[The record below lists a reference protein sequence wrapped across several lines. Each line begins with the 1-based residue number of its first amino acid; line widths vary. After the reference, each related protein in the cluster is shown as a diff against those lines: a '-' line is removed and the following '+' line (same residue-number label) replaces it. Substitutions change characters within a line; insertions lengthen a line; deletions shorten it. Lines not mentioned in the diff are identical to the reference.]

1 MVRKKIVFQFVALM
15 VTAVMFSQKF
25 KVVLDP
31 GHGGKDTGTNHNGYV
46 EKDIVLSTAKKIG
59 QILDNEP
66 GIEVIY
72 TRKTDVFI
80 ELRDRANMANKE
92 KADLY
97 VSIHCNGVDNPAAY
111 GTETFVMGHSRSAMN
126 LQVVKQENSV
136 IYKEA
141 NYKQKYKGFDPA
153 KPEFSIGMSVQQ
165 EANIEYSAS
174 LASKISKGFKSLSKN
189 DRGIKQV
196 PLWVLDATTMPGV
209 LIELGF
215 VSHKTEGAYLNS
227 DEGQS
232 ELARVI
238 AEAIISY
245 KNMMTGR
252 GGAHKGTSE
261 NKTLVNKPDTVP
273 VKEKNEKVTTSGDK
287 RGGASSEE
295 SLDIV
300 YKVQISASNRD
311 LATKPA
317 NFKGLKNISKEK
329 NGKLIKYF
337 YGETNSFKEAESLL
351 EKAQTK
357 GYKSAYIVAI
367 KNNEIIPVKQ
377 ALE

>member
-1 MVRKKIVFQFVALM
+1 MFQVVALM
-15 VTAVMFSQKF
+15 LTTVMFSQKF

-80 ELRDRANMANKE
+80 ELRDRAIMANRE

-141 NYKQKYKGFDPA
+141 NYKEKYKGFDPA

-165 EANIEYSAS
+165 ETNIEYSAI

-215 VSHKTEGAYLNS
+215 VSHKNEGAYLDS

-245 KNMMTGR
+245 KNMMTGK
-252 GGAHKGTSE
+252 GTAHKGQFE
-261 NKTLVNKPDTVP
+261 NKTVINKPDTVP
-273 VKEKNEKVTTSGDK
+273 VKTKNEKAATTTEK
-287 RGGASSEE
+287 RNNASSVEGAAV
-295 SLDIV
+295 V

-311 LATKPA
+311 LATKPS

-329 NGKLIKYF
+329 DGKLIKYF
-337 YGETNSFKEAESLL
+337 YGETDSFKEAESLL
-351 EKAQTK
+351 EKAQAK
-357 GYKSAYIVAI
+357 GFKSAYIVAI